1 MTTTIRPTAP
11 RDALGLLK
19 DREAVAERLLRS
31 SARHSFDP
39 DTELDWDVPYEE
51 GMWFWPPE
59 LLSLYDT
66 PMWRRM
72 SEEQR
77 ILLSRHEF
85 AALLSLGI
93 WLEVIL
99 IQLLTRH
106 IYDKPSTSAHVR
118 YALTEIADEC
128 RHSKMFARLIA
139 KGGTPAYPPAP
150 LHHN

>member
-72 SEEQR
+72 S
-77 ILLSRHEF
+77 
-85 AALLSLGI
+85 
-93 WLEVIL
+93 
-99 IQLLTRH
+99 
-106 IYDKPSTSAHVR
+106 
-118 YALTEIADEC
+118 
-128 RHSKMFARLIA
+128 
-139 KGGTPAYPPAP
+139 
-150 LHHN
+150 